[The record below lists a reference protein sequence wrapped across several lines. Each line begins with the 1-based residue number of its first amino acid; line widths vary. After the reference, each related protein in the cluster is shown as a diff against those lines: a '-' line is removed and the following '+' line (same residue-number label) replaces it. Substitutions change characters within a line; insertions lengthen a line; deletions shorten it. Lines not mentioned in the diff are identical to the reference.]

1 MAQLAHWLGVLL
13 ERMGEQQD
21 ALGHFERSLAIWRDL
36 GDRGQ
41 QARELNSL
49 GITHHFLG
57 DLDTARALLEDSAA
71 ICREIGSNFRL
82 AVALT
87 NLGQAESDAGNFD
100 HATQVLQEALAVDRK
115 HGDMLGVAIDQQ
127 SLAGVSL
134 RAGRSRE
141 ARDQLSEMV
150 DYVASSG
157 DPELLASTLELAAA
171 ATAELG
177 EGLRAARL
185 TGAAEAVRQKTG
197 IPIKQPELLERFLG
211 PARATIAAEEW
222 DDELAA
228 GRALSQ
234 QQAAMLLLSLQ

>member
-1 MAQLAHWLGVLL
+1 
-13 ERMGEQQD
+13 
-21 ALGHFERSLAIWRDL
+21 
-36 GDRGQ
+36 
-41 QARELNSL
+41 
-49 GITHHFLG
+49 
-57 DLDTARALLEDSAA
+57 
-71 ICREIGSNFRL
+71 
-82 AVALT
+82 
-87 NLGQAESDAGNFD
+87 
-100 HATQVLQEALAVDRK
+100 
-115 HGDMLGVAIDQQ
+115 MLGVAIDQQ